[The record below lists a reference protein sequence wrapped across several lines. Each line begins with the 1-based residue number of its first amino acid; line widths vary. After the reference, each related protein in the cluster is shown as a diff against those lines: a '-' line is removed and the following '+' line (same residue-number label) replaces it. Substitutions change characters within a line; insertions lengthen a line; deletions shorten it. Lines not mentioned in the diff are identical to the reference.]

1 MKTGPGLYG
10 LGREDENGRFQI
22 ELENLDNDK
31 WNLWTIIAK
40 DTKETIGIFG
50 QNLIYCG
57 NDVRNFSRSQTVY
70 SKKCN
75 DGSKEE
81 VRLL

>member
-1 MKTGPGLYG
+1 MYG

-31 WNLWTIIAK
+31 WNRWTIIAK
-40 DTKETIGIFG
+40 DTKETIGISG

-57 NDVRNFSRSQTVY
+57 NDVRNFSRSQTVC